1 MIKSKTGLLKKRSFV
16 LKKGHLYIILLNYT
30 FQWYANNSGLLGE
43 GGGKK
48 NFLFLLT
55 INIIKMEICWLFR
68 YNLNSVI
75 LEMIWSL

>member
-1 MIKSKTGLLKKRSFV
+1 MIKSKTGL

-30 FQWYANNSGLLGE
+30 FQWYANNSDLLRGR

-48 NFLFLLT
+48 KLLFLLT

>member
-1 MIKSKTGLLKKRSFV
+1 MIKSKTGL

-30 FQWYANNSGLLGE
+30 FQWYANNSDLLG
-43 GGGKK
+43 GGVKK
-48 NFLFLLT
+48 KMLFLLT